1 MAIQLKKKTDQEK
14 AYHGLL
20 ALMPCM
26 LCEKLG
32 QEQRTRTEVHHI
44 SAAAGMG
51 QRSGHNLAL
60 PLCSE
65 CHRGNQGVHGD
76 KSRLRMASTSEL
88 KLLDE
93 LIGLLVAMKLE
104 NVGTEYAHTTA

>member
-1 MAIQLKKKTDQEK
+1 MAKKKTDQEK
-14 AYHGLL
+14 AYHRLL

-26 LCEKLG
+26 LCAELN

-44 SAAAGMG
+44 RAGAGMG

-65 CHRGNQGVHGD
+65 CHRGSQGVHGD
-76 KSRLRMASTSEL
+76 KSRLRIASTNEL

-93 LIGLLVAMKLE
+93 LIGLVVAMKLE
-104 NVGTEYAHTTA
+104 NAGMEYAHTTA